1 MTTPLYLLRCLQ
13 IGLRI
18 ADLDLV
24 TIGMVLDLWT
34 EKANDSAVSPAAEAD
49 TVRMADQRDFDAF

>member
-34 EKANDSAVSPAAEAD
+34 EKANDNAMEPAGEGD